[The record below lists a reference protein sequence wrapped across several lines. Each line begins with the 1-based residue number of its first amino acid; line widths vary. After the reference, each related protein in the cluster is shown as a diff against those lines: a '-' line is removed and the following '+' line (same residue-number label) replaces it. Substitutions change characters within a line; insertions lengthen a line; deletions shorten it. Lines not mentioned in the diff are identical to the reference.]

1 MGREVEISFPPLR
14 IISLVPSQTELLADL
29 GLDNQVVGI
38 TKFCVHPDDWFRS
51 KTRIGGTKN
60 VNRTK
65 IQELNPDL
73 IIANKEENTK
83 EDIEWLA
90 ERFPVWIS
98 DIKSL
103 EDALEMIDS
112 IGDITQKP
120 NEAKVISSQIR
131 SSFGALKART
141 DQQLRIAYLIWKNP
155 LMAAGRDTFINTM
168 LEAGGFEN
176 AIQDN
181 PSRYPELTDEN
192 LQALEPDLV
201 FLSSEPFPFKGKHT
215 DELRAKFPE
224 LKFVEVDGE
233 LFSWYGSR
241 LLKSAEYIRSL

>member
-1 MGREVEISFPPLR
+1 
-14 IISLVPSQTELLADL
+14 
-29 GLDNQVVGI
+29 
-38 TKFCVHPDDWFRS
+38 
-51 KTRIGGTKN
+51 
-60 VNRTK
+60 
-65 IQELNPDL
+65 
-73 IIANKEENTK
+73 
-83 EDIEWLA
+83 
-90 ERFPVWIS
+90 
-98 DIKSL
+98 
-103 EDALEMIDS
+103 MIDS

>member
-112 IGDITQKP
+112 IGDITQTP
-120 NEAKVISSQIR
+120 NEAKVISSQSR